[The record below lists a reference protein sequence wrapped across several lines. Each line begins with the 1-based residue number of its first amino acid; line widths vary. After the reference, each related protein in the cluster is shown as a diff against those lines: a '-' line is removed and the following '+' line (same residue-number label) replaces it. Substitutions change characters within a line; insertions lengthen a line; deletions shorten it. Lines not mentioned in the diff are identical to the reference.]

1 MANTGVRL
9 KPEEVRE
16 VAFGALTNSF
26 VNLGAAISRPLNEI
40 TFINETNAAVYVS
53 LDGTT
58 NHWRISPGTC
68 RTIDVKANDGYFEEG
83 QQFSVKYATA
93 PTGPADS
100 VFAIETLTR

>member
-16 VAFGALTNSF
+16 VAFGALTSSF
-26 VNLGAAISRPLNEI
+26 VALGAAISRALNEI

-53 LDGTT
+53 LDGAT
-58 NHWRISPGTC
+58 NHWRISPGTA
-68 RTIDVKANDGYFEEG
+68 RTIDIKANDGMFDVD
-83 QQFSVKYATA
+83 QQFYVKYATA